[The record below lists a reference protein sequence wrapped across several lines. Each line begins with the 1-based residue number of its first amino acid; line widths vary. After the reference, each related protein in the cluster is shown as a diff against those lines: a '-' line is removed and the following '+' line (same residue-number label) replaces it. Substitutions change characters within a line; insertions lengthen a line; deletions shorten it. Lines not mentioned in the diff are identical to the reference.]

1 MEKLQKRN
9 NRDKSKT
16 PERLRRRAGK
26 DGGATVSRKIRHGFW
41 LRSSQNGNGA
51 HDRRQAAHGRRTSN
65 SSVAGGLREEAPA
78 LIYGSSAQSAERA
91 QR

>member
-26 DGGATVSRKIRHGFW
+26 DGGATVSRKIRHGLW
-41 LRSSQNGNGA
+41 LGPAKTETAPMTASRPPM
-51 HDRRQAAHGRRTSN
+51 DAAHPIPPSPEGCGRKH
-65 SSVAGGLREEAPA
+65 PP
-78 LIYGSSAQSAERA
+78 
-91 QR
+91 